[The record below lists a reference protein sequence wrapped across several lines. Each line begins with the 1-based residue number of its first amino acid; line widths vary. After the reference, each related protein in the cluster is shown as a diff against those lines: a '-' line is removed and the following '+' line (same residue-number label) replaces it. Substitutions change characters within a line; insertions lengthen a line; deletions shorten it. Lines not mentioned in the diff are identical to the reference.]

1 MEYTPPPFFRQGPS
15 ALARLLAFALL
26 SLTLLVLDARF
37 KMLERVRFGIATVLY
52 PLQMAARKPGEGL
65 SGVTGYM
72 ARQAQLLAE
81 NERLKQSELNAAQ
94 KLLRANQVEGENANL
109 RAVLAMRERLP
120 VFAVAAETLY
130 DARDPFTRK
139 VVIDKGLSQGIKAGQ
154 VVVDGAGVMGQV
166 TRAYPFVAEVSL
178 LTDRDQAIPVQ
189 VVRNG
194 LRAIAYGTP
203 GGAAGSTDTGSM
215 ELRFLAANA
224 DVREGDVLV
233 TSGIDGTYLAGLPV
247 ASVTRIEREVGYAFA
262 KIICKPAA
270 GIDRFGQ
277 VLILMS
283 DAKPLPAPPPPEVEE
298 KSVKGKRK
306 RRPDMPED
314 PAAKGAAAQAGATA
328 PGSAGTAPVSP
339 GAAAPA
345 TGTPAPAAKAAA
357 PAAAAPAAVP
367 PAAAKAAPPAA
378 DAASVK
384 K

>member
-15 ALARLLAFALL
+15 ALARLLAFSLL

-52 PLQMAARKPGEGL
+52 PLQMAARKPGEGI

-72 ARQAQLLAE
+72 EKQAQLLAE
-81 NERLKQSELNAAQ
+81 NARLKQAELNAAQ
-94 KLLRANQVEGENANL
+94 KLLRVTQMEGENANL

-120 VFAVAAETLY
+120 VYAVAAETLY

-203 GGAAGSTDTGSM
+203 GGSAGSTDTGSM

-277 VLILMS
+277 VLVLMNQ
-283 DAKPLPAPPPPEVEE
+283 AKPLPPPPPTVEAEDKE
-298 KSVKGKRK
+298 KGIKAKRGK
-306 RRPDMPED
+306 RRPDLTQE
-314 PAAKGAAAQAGATA
+314 
-328 PGSAGTAPVSP
+328 S
-339 GAAAPA
+339 
-345 TGTPAPAAKAAA
+345 APAAGAQSGPAVPPSKGPAPVPAAPPAA
-357 PAAAAPAAVP
+357 PAAAA
-367 PAAAKAAPPAA
+367 
-378 DAASVK
+378 K

>member
-15 ALARLLAFALL
+15 ALARLLAFSLL
-26 SLTLLVLDARF
+26 SLTLLVMDARF
-37 KMLERVRFGIATVLY
+37 KMLEKLRFGVATVLY
-52 PLQMAARKPGEGL
+52 PLQLAARKPGEAA

-72 ARQAQLLAE
+72 ARQNQLIAE
-81 NERLKQSELNAAQ
+81 NSRLKQAELTAAQ
-94 KLLRANQVEGENANL
+94 KLLRAGQVEGENANL

-120 VFAVAAETLY
+120 VVAVAAETLY
-130 DARDPFTRK
+130 EARDPFTRK
-139 VVIDKGLSQGIKAGQ
+139 VTIDKGLNDGIKPGQ

-166 TRAYPFVAEVSL
+166 TRANFFVSEVSL

-203 GGAAGSTDTGSM
+203 GTVSGVGDTGSM

-247 ASVTRIEREVGYAFA
+247 ATVIRIEREVGYAFA
-262 KIICKPAA
+262 RIICKPAA

-283 DAKPLPAPPPPEVEE
+283 DAKPLPPPLPPEVEE
-298 KSVKGKRK
+298 KSLKGKRK
-306 RRPDMPED
+306 RRPDVPEAPTQSSSAQSA
-314 PAAKGAAAQAGATA
+314 PAGAAT
-328 PGSAGTAPVSP
+328 
-339 GAAAPA
+339 
-345 TGTPAPAAKAAA
+345 KAAA
-357 PAAAAPAAVP
+357 PAASP
-367 PAAAKAAPPAA
+367 AAPPAA
-378 DAASVK
+378 PAGAGAPAK